1 MNTFKIVKPAEII
14 RKIAPCDLSL
24 EFAEVNNKKVYL
36 VVVRQA
42 KKVLIQ
48 GSLNDKVSRCRK
60 VEEKSAKNQ
69 LKICMQY
76 TAQVDKVVDG
86 KMVKQPKITF
96 PFCCINF
103 SRQEEMLI
111 FETEFKKAVDEI
123 KK

>member
-76 TAQVDKVVDG
+76 TAQVDKEVDG

-103 SRQEEMLI
+103 SRQEEMLS
-111 FETEFKKAVDEI
+111 FETEFKKAVEEI